1 MTKLPVAAGL
11 ALALTAGSALAADL
25 PHYKGPP
32 PFMPPPFTWT
42 GIYGG
47 VNIGGAFGNQD
58 NQWTRENIHSALGAP
73 IFGGV
78 GWNRKSNLSGVIG
91 GGQIGYNYQF
101 NPWFVVGVETDFQGA
116 GIQNT
121 TNGWGPGVTT
131 PGIAIPGVLSSAYA
145 GAGTVNS
152 RVNWWGTVRGRV
164 GVTPFMPNL
173 MFYAT
178 GGFAYG
184 QSSSNFNYGSTRGI
198 SGAIPFGPFAIPY
211 NITSGAFGSASFD
224 NVKTGWTVGGGF
236 EYAPLMFPNW
246 SFKLEYD
253 YVDLGRTT
261 LTTLGLGTTT
271 FAIGPFAASAPFFNS
286 ATTSVQTRFHV
297 ARVGLNYRLNWFSAP
312 SAPVLAKY

>member
-11 ALALTAGSALAADL
+11 ALALAAGSALAADL

-47 VNIGGAFGNQD
+47 VNIGGAFGNAD
-58 NQWTRENIHSALGAP
+58 KQWTRENIHGALGTP

-78 GWNRKSNLSGVIG
+78 AWQRQTNLTGVTG

-116 GIQNT
+116 SMKSNST
-121 TNGWGPGVTT
+121 GWGPGVTT
-131 PGIAIPGVLSSAYA
+131 PAGPVGVVLSTAYA

-152 RVNWWGTVRGRV
+152 SVDWWGTVRGRV
-164 GVTPFMPNL
+164 GVTPVLPNL
-173 MFYAT
+173 LIYAT

-184 QSSSNFNYGSTRGI
+184 QANTNVNYGSVRGI
-198 SGAIPFGPFAIPY
+198 QGAVIIGPFAFPT
-211 NITSGAFGSASFD
+211 NVTSGAYGASSV
-224 NVKTGWTVGGGF
+224 NNIKTGWTVGGGF

-261 LTTLGLGTTT
+261 LTTFGLGTTRFT
-271 FAIGPFAASAPFFNS
+271 GFGTNTAPFFNS